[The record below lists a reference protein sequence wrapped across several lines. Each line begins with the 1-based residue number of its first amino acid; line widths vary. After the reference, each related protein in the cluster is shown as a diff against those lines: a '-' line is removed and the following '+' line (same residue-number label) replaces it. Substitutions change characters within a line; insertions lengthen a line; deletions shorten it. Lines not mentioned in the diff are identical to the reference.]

1 MTFDNRKLSLISGD
15 SWSVGEWHP
24 CKHPTSEITHGGLSQ
39 YLHEEGQIV
48 VNVGQ
53 GGSSNRE
60 SYLRIRNF
68 FFNNHHLR
76 SYPNKQVIVFK
87 SEWTRDFAYMDPE
100 DKDFYDQPMTLRDR
114 INSRF
119 YYDLSALAQEW
130 DVTIKIIGGCSDTLL
145 FDDFQNAYPGLEIIC
160 QSMVNL
166 LVNNCATIENPVFS
180 VFSTD
185 PRAMDFLKLLKKH
198 TTDVQAMEILLDEID
213 RGHQRSDIFGERKD
227 LFYPDGTHP
236 NREAHKILYDFL
248 KRNNSI

>member
-1 MTFDNRKLSLISGD
+1 MTFDDRKLSLISGD
-15 SWSVGEWHP
+15 SWSVGEWEND
-24 CKHPTSEITHGGLSQ
+24 KHVPTINHGGLSQ

-48 VNVGQ
+48 VNVGL

-60 SYLRIRNF
+60 TYLRVRNF

-76 SYPNKQVIVFK
+76 AYPNKQVIVFK
-87 SEWTRDFAYMDPE
+87 SEWTRDFAYMDSE
-100 DKDFYDQPMTLRDR
+100 DKNFYDQPMALRDR

-130 DVTIKIIGGCSDTLL
+130 NVPIKIIGGCSDTLL
-145 FDDFQNAYPGLEIIC
+145 FDDFQNVYPGLEIIC

-166 LVNNCATIENPVFS
+166 LINNCSTIEDPVFS

-185 PRAMDFLKLLKKH
+185 PRAMDFLKLLKQH

-213 RGHQRSDIFGERKD
+213 RGQQRFDMFYKYKN
-227 LFYPDGTHP
+227 LFYPDGAHP